1 MHLSTP
7 WAPCAPPT
15 RHTSCR
21 RAAAALLAVAAA
33 SAPPARA
40 GAEGPPQCPA
50 ALSASLAL
58 PLINALRAQA
68 QQCGERRMPAVPA
81 LRWSPLLADTARQL
95 AQDMAD
101 LNRVAHQDRD
111 GQPLGVRLQISG
123 YRYLAAAENIAGGQR
138 SVPAVLDAWLA
149 SPTHCASLMSEA
161 MSEVGL
167 ACVGRPDST
176 YRTHWVM
183 HLGTP
188 MFPAA
193 AGR

>member
-1 MHLSTP
+1 MMLSN
-7 WAPCAPPT
+7 
-15 RHTSCR
+15 SFLFQ
-21 RAAAALLAVAAA
+21 AAAGPRWRGAQLLLLAALGGGPVW
-33 SAPPARA
+33 A
-40 GAEGPPQCPA
+40 GAEEPPQCPA
-50 ALSASLAL
+50 ALSASVAL
-58 PLINALRAQA
+58 PLINALRAQP
-68 QQCGERRMPAVPA
+68 QQCGERRMPAAPA
-81 LRWSPLLADTARQL
+81 LRWSPLLADTARLL

-101 LNRVAHQDRD
+101 LNRVAHQDRN

-149 SPTHCASLMSEA
+149 SPTHCVSLMSEA
-161 MSEVGL
+161 LSEVGL
-167 ACVGRPDST
+167 ACVGRVDST

-188 MFPAA
+188 LFPV